1 MQQEES
7 GASHQT
13 MVISR
18 SDIALEQTY
27 PASVEGRQSIRM
39 IPRVEGYLAEIR
51 IHEEQ
56 RVSKGQVLFVIDQAT
71 YKAELSAAQANVQVA
86 QAGVESAQLAYDSRK
101 QLREKDIVSD
111 FDLQSAATQLA
122 LAKAQLTQ
130 AQAQLESAR
139 SNLSYTELTSP
150 SDGVVRLCTLS
161 GVRHQLGM
169 TLDEVES
176 QLDPQRFM
184 RVNRQKNAALGSFPN
199 ASFLP
204 IWKYPGDRWQTWR
217 SR

>member
-51 IHEEQ
+51 IHEGQ
-56 RVSKGQVLFVIDQAT
+56 RVSKGQV
-71 YKAELSAAQANVQVA
+71 
-86 QAGVESAQLAYDSRK
+86 
-101 QLREKDIVSD
+101 
-111 FDLQSAATQLA
+111 
-122 LAKAQLTQ
+122 
-130 AQAQLESAR
+130 QLESAR